1 MTGIEDDVPR
11 GPSGKPLPL
20 VTPQGAPFWRAAR
33 MRQLCTQ
40 CCAGCGHRQVPPR
53 LLCRRCGGRNLMWAP
68 TAPRGSIYSFTV
80 VHRPPEP
87 AFAPDV
93 PYVVAVVQL
102 EEGGR
107 IMANIVA
114 CDPGKVTM
122 DMPVEA
128 VFEDVTEEITVV
140 HFQPVGA

>member
-1 MTGIEDDVPR
+1 
-11 GPSGKPLPL
+11 
-20 VTPQGAPFWRAAR
+20 
-33 MRQLCTQ
+33 
-40 CCAGCGHRQVPPR
+40 
-53 LLCRRCGGRNLMWAP
+53 MWAP